1 MKKLTF
7 LLLALLMLLTALPAL
22 AQSGNIPLYDTY
34 PASLDDNA
42 WVEVPYEYEVYSIDE
57 SSYPLCYVMDE
68 SAADEMAHMAI
79 MAYIPENFRFAR
91 TDMDITYFAEDG
103 RAVLNGADATEA
115 STVIERYEINGFTA
129 VRVDMTGQGY
139 EMIWIADGP
148 DMYFFMY
155 PVVDEQFAQD
165 IRDVAD
171 TFHLMEAH
179 TPAVS
184 NPEDYT
190 YTADESGV
198 TITGY
203 TGTATRIAIPAE
215 IDGQPVVALADKAFY
230 EQSVT
235 WVSIPDSVTSIGRY
249 CFSGCTLLQT
259 LHLPAGITEIP
270 DGMLESCF
278 RLFELDIPEGVT
290 AIGDNAFWCN
300 SYLMELHLPASLTHI
315 GTCNFVSCENLGSFT
330 IAEGNTA
337 FKTLDKGKVL
347 LSADGKRFI
356 HYCAWQE
363 RAMYI
368 VPAGVEVISAFAFG
382 YQPQLRSVIVP
393 EGVVTIE
400 GAAFLSV
407 LTLQSLML
415 PKSATLLGA
424 ISMPIVDGVLLPDAD
439 ATDVEPVTVRICADA
454 VIIAAEGSMAQ
465 AHAEMFNLIFE
476 AAQTAENTN

>member
-1 MKKLTF
+1 MKKLT
-7 LLLALLMLLTALPAL
+7 ALLMALLLLCMALPAL
-22 AQSGNIPLYDTY
+22 AQSGNVPLYDTY

-42 WVEVPYEYEVYSIDE
+42 WVEVSYEYEVYSIDE
-57 SSYPLCYVMDE
+57 SSYPLRYVMDE
-68 SAADEMAHMAI
+68 SAADTMAHTAI
-79 MAYIPENFRFAR
+79 MARIPENLKLKR
-91 TDMDITYFAEDG
+91 TDMDVTGFAEDG
-103 RAVLNGADATEA
+103 RAVLDGADETEA

-155 PVVDEQFAQD
+155 PLADEQFAQN
-165 IRDVAD
+165 IRDLAA

-179 TPAVS
+179 TPAIC
-184 NPEDYT
+184 NPDDYT
-190 YTADESGV
+190 CTADESGV

-203 TGTATRIAIPAE
+203 TGTATRIAIPSE
-215 IDGQPVVALADKAFY
+215 IGGQPVVALGDKAFY
-230 EQSVT
+230 EQGVT

-259 LHLPAGITEIP
+259 LTLPAGITEIP

-290 AIGDNAFWCN
+290 AIGDNAFGGN
-300 SYLMELHLPASLTHI
+300 SYLMELHLPASLAYI
-315 GTCNFVSCENLGSFT
+315 GSCNFVSCENLGSFT

-337 FKTLDKGKVL
+337 FKTLDGGKVL

-363 RAMYI
+363 RTMYI

-382 YQPQLRSVIVP
+382 YQPQLRSIIVP
-393 EGVVTIE
+393 EGVMIIE
-400 GAAFLSV
+400 GAAFLPV

-415 PKSATLLGA
+415 PESATFLGA
-424 ISMPIVDGVLLPDAD
+424 ITMPIVDGVLMPDAD
-439 ATDVEPVTVRICADA
+439 ATDVEQIIVRVCSDA

-476 AAQTAENTN
+476 AAQAAENTN